1 MVEIMN
7 SFGILNLCIVLIG
20 ILVLLNFNISHV
32 ASWPLN
38 KITTN
43 TVRTGHTFAREIDK
57 KSPLEVDINNGIV
70 ETNDKVQLI
79 VIVLVGIPG
88 SGKSTL
94 ALRLLSEFPNSQIT
108 LPWRVFNQ
116 DVFKSRQRVYF
127 AAEESLKAN
136 TSVIIDR
143 CNFDSIQR
151 SHWIKLANAFNASV
165 ICIELPHSNNIEL
178 CSSRAFSRGNDG
190 IHTPDTDWKKICH
203 IMHKSYRKP
212 QLKEG
217 FDKIIVLEEADE
229 LEVHVTKILHI
240 FEELSFI

>member
-1 MVEIMN
+1 MLQLAEIMN

-38 KITTN
+38 KIATN
-43 TVRTGHTFAREIDK
+43 NVCTDHTFVRKINK
-57 KSPLEVDINNGIV
+57 KSPLAVDTNNGLL
-70 ETNDKVQLI
+70 ETDDKVQLI

-94 ALRLLSEFPNSQIT
+94 AQYLSKALTSYQPT

-116 DVFKSRQRVYF
+116 DVLKSRQRVYF
-127 AAEESLKAN
+127 AAEESLKSN

-143 CNFDSIQR
+143 CNFDNIQR
-151 SHWIKLANAFNASV
+151 SHWIKLANAFSAST

-178 CSSRAFSRGNDG
+178 CSTRAFSRGNDG
-190 IHTPDTDWKKICH
+190 IHTPDTDWTKICH
-203 IMHKSYRKP
+203 IMHNSYKRP
-212 QLKEG
+212 QYMLQKYYNI
-217 FDKIIVLEEADE
+217 FHNIFKLCKLMKI
-229 LEVHVTKILHI
+229 
-240 FEELSFI
+240 